1 MDSRQLPGRHHTY
14 LLGLVLSMSV
24 FLAACF
30 AEDTT
35 FEGSP
40 PAEVTPKPI
49 ALATSTVALTQDAP
63 VPHGSVPLLS
73 TPPVPTST
81 PAATPERGADAVIG
95 RDQMVAVRLGG
106 RVSVAGTG
114 WTIRFAQVVEDS
126 RCPVDAQCIWAGQ
139 VIVRLLGEHS
149 DGRVAALTLTL
160 QAGERGSGL
169 LGDLPLEA
177 VGIEPLRHAGTP
189 PPTDYTLHL
198 RVGTPAP
205 ALAISGVRGHVTIG
219 PMCPVMRLDQPC
231 PDKPYAASLVVRDS
245 NGRLV
250 AHIVSDAEGAF
261 ALPLPEGQY
270 VIEPESGSA
279 VRLPSAGPHPFKV
292 QAGHW
297 TTVDISFD
305 SGIR

>member
-1 MDSRQLPGRHHTY
+1 LGFAISVS
-14 LLGLVLSMSV
+14 LLVGG
-24 FLAACF
+24 CF
-30 AEDTT
+30 AGTT
-35 FEGSP
+35 ISDDSARPEASP
-40 PAEVTPKPI
+40 EPI
-49 ALATSTVALTQDAP
+49 ALATSTVTLTHETP
-63 VPHGSVPLLS
+63 VPPGVPLLS
-73 TPPVPTST
+73 TAVVPATT
-81 PAATPERGADAVIG
+81 PAPTPERAADAVIG
-95 RDQMVAVRLGG
+95 RDQMVAVRLGA
-106 RVSVAGTG
+106 RIEVEGTG

-160 QAGERGSGL
+160 RAGDRGAGR

-177 VGIEPLRHAGTP
+177 VSIEPLRLAGTQ

-205 ALAISGVRGHVTIG
+205 ALSISGVHGHVTIG

-231 PDKPYAASLVVRDS
+231 PDKPYVASLVVRDS
-245 NGRLV
+245 SGRLIAHV
-250 AHIVSDAEGAF
+250 ASDADGAF

-270 VIEPESGSA
+270 VIEPEAGSA
-279 VRLPSAGPHPFKV
+279 VRLPSAVPHPFKV